1 MANDIKMRRVT
12 NKLQEVFQNKVDMSD
27 LTMPND
33 NHFLTHTLAGLA
45 LMMKS
50 GLDVDSSCSHIT
62 DNYHD
67 MGIDSIYLDESQK
80 MLFLVQSKWRNDGK
94 GGVSQSEMHT
104 FADGVSRIIDMDLD
118 GANQKIIAERDN
130 IEEALTSF
138 GYQIQAVYIH
148 TGDQKV
154 NDYAFRPM
162 KILLDHTNDEDNEI
176 LKFDEI
182 TLNDIYSYFAKGQGP
197 EEISLDDVMISNWGK
212 ISEPYS
218 AYYGTISAATIGEW
232 YQEYGNLLFA
242 KNIRYYKGNTSV
254 NDGMEQVL
262 LHEPENFIFY
272 NNGIKILCKS
282 VKRKLKN
289 ATTNET
295 GLFMLEGVSL
305 VNGAQTT
312 GTIGHVY
319 LNHKEQTVKAR
330 VMIQIIDL
338 SQATDEAA
346 ARITKLSNTQN
357 RIENRDFAS
366 LDPVQEKIRQDL
378 SFAHFSYLYKSGD
391 DMTDPSCQL
400 TFDEAIIAMACL
412 NSDISY
418 SATAKRN
425 IGALSEDITKP
436 PYKVLINA
444 GINTNELLNSVMI
457 VRYVDKEL
465 RKRKQELSGKERLV
479 TIHGNRFI
487 AYCVLQQLKKDVN
500 FSDKPLYGEQLQN
513 RTYKLVDSLIKPITD
528 SIKEIFPD
536 SYPANIFKNITKCK
550 DIYEKV
556 K

>member
-33 NHFLTHTLAGLA
+33 NHFLTRTLAGLA

-319 LNHKEQTVKAR
+319 LNHKKQTVKAR

-366 LDPVQEKIRQDL
+366 MDPVQEKIRQDL

>member
-1 MANDIKMRRVT
+1 
-12 NKLQEVFQNKVDMSD
+12 
-27 LTMPND
+27 
-33 NHFLTHTLAGLA
+33 
-45 LMMKS
+45 
-50 GLDVDSSCSHIT
+50 
-62 DNYHD
+62 
-67 MGIDSIYLDESQK
+67 
-80 MLFLVQSKWRNDGK
+80 
-94 GGVSQSEMHT
+94 
-104 FADGVSRIIDMDLD
+104 
-118 GANQKIIAERDN
+118 
-130 IEEALTSF
+130 
-138 GYQIQAVYIH
+138 
-148 TGDQKV
+148 
-154 NDYAFRPM
+154 
-162 KILLDHTNDEDNEI
+162 
-176 LKFDEI
+176 
-182 TLNDIYSYFAKGQGP
+182 
-197 EEISLDDVMISNWGK
+197 
-212 ISEPYS
+212 
-218 AYYGTISAATIGEW
+218 
-232 YQEYGNLLFA
+232 
-242 KNIRYYKGNTSV
+242 
-254 NDGMEQVL
+254 
-262 LHEPENFIFY
+262 
-272 NNGIKILCKS
+272 
-282 VKRKLKN
+282 
-289 ATTNET
+289 
-295 GLFMLEGVSL
+295 MLEGVSL

-366 LDPVQEKIRQDL
+366 MDPVQEKIRQDL

>member
-33 NHFLTHTLAGLA
+33 NHFLTRTLAGLA

-366 LDPVQEKIRQDL
+366 MDPVQEKIRQDL

-513 RTYKLVDSLIKPITD
+513 RTYKLVDSPIKPITD

>member
-33 NHFLTHTLAGLA
+33 NHFLTRTLAGLA

-366 LDPVQEKIRQDL
+366 MDPVQEKIRQDL